1 MLPFQYISCT
11 LPTTVHEFSSSTF
24 ISKVQIDLS
33 ILVYKGLSQ
42 HMAHLVD
49 EPINDDVENASN
61 GDVIDNDEGLG
72 EDSDDDRE
80 RVVESTSSYFFPD
93 YSYRS
98 RVLHGP
104 SSTREITSSLN
115 TQIEDT
121 LVRASLSAATYSKWV
136 LITNM
141 DLPSYMATSQ
151 VNTNGYNN
159 IVSK

>member
-1 MLPFQYISCT
+1 
-11 LPTTVHEFSSSTF
+11 
-24 ISKVQIDLS
+24 
-33 ILVYKGLSQ
+33 
-42 HMAHLVD
+42 MAHLVD